1 MEKLESLLKDINEKF
16 DAFNLEATK
25 QVEKGNKA
33 AGQRARK
40 LSLELRDLL
49 KKFKALS
56 IKA

>member
-1 MEKLESLLKDINEKF
+1 MKKLESLLKDINEKF
-16 DAFNLEATK
+16 DAFNVEATK
-25 QVEKGNKA
+25 QVEKGNKT

-49 KKFKALS
+49 KEFKALS